1 LRATFDEY
9 SKIANND
16 IETAIKKEMSGY
28 LKDALLAIGELIFY
42 FISELNQTD
51 AFLNQQSRQ
60 YEIDQRILLSN
71 FTKQ

>member
-1 LRATFDEY
+1 MRATFDEY